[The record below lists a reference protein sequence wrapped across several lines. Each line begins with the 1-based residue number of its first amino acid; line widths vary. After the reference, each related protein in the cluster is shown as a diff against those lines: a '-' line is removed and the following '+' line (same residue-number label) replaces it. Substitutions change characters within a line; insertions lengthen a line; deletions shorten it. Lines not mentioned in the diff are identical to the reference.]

1 MVGTRI
7 CAFGTANI
15 GAVMKL
21 TLVFLSLVV
30 LGDPALAQS
39 GVSNQRDMYG
49 NLVRNGG
56 AASAG
61 INQSV
66 PNNGAI
72 RNAPIQTPT
81 NPRSPSQPQQINR
94 LGSGTN

>member
-1 MVGTRI
+1 MKVTL
-7 CAFGTANI
+7 AFLLLLI
-15 GAVMKL
+15 
-21 TLVFLSLVV
+21 

-49 NLVRNGG
+49 NLPRNGG
-56 AASAG
+56 AASTG
-61 INQSV
+61 VNQSV

-81 NPRSPSQPQQINR
+81 NPKSPSQSQQINR
-94 LGSGTN
+94 MGSGTN

>member
-1 MVGTRI
+1 
-7 CAFGTANI
+7 
-15 GAVMKL
+15 MKL
-21 TLVFLSLVV
+21 TLVFLSLII

-56 AASAG
+56 PTSAG
-61 INQSV
+61 VNQSN
-66 PNNGAI
+66 PNNGII
-72 RNAPIQTPT
+72 RNVPGQAPI
-81 NPRSPSQPQQINR
+81 NPASPPKSQQINR